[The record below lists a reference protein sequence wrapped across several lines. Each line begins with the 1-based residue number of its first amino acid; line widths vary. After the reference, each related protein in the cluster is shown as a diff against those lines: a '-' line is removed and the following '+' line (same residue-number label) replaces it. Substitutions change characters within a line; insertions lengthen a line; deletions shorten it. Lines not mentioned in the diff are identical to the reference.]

1 MPRWNSDGTDQICP
15 CKVGDLSYVYVGWAV
30 QADTYMLPGMDENDP
45 AIQDA
50 ETVASHMETGF
61 AGLLGSLD
69 TEVGATATAADAM
82 RLVDR
87 DLEFDNSTG
96 GTTTLYR
103 LREGIERFFITD
115 INNPAASAIAHS
127 ELALNFDIVSGDASN
142 FNHVPGG
149 ANVLYMDGRFTA

>member
-50 ETVASHMETGF
+50 EAVASHMETGF

-69 TEVGATATAADAM
+69 TEVGATATAGDAM
-82 RLVDR
+82 RLTS
-87 DLEFDNSTG
+87 STW
-96 GTTTLYR
+96 TATSSSSS
-103 LREGIERFFITD
+103 IT
-115 INNPAASAIAHS
+115 ASTRSAVHS
-127 ELALNFDIVSGDASN
+127 PS
-142 FNHVPGG
+142 
-149 ANVLYMDGRFTA
+149 